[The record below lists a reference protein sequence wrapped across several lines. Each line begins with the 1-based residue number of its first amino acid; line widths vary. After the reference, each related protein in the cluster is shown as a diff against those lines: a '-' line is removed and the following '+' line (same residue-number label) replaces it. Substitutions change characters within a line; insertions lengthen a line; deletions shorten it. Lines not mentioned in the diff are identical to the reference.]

1 MFENFRQDKNP
12 FSPNWQ
18 KEFQRREVLSQL
30 IGINILVFLVITVSS
45 ILFFFAGVRENLLV
59 KMLSVPA
66 SYGALAY
73 RPWGM
78 FTYMFTHSG
87 FFHLLFNML
96 WLFWIGKLFIK
107 YFDAQKLLWLYIA
120 GGIGGAILYTLLYNN
135 LSVFA
140 TENPYSYAIGASA
153 SVMAIFFAVAV
164 YEPTRPV
171 YLFFIGKIQMLHLA
185 IGLIVIDL
193 LMMPNGNAGGHIS
206 HLGGALVGVAFAL
219 FMRRLPKKNYKF
231 TQQQKAYKHGDD
243 YIYNTE
249 KKEEEDEINEIL
261 DKISKSGYESLTTRE
276 RKMLF
281 KSSYKK

>member
-1 MFENFRQDKNP
+1 MFDSFRQDRNP
-12 FSPNWQ
+12 FTSNWQ
-18 KEFQRREVLSQL
+18 KEFRRREVLSQL
-30 IGINILVFLVITVSS
+30 IGINILVFLLITVAS

-59 KMLSVPA
+59 KLLSVPS
-66 SYGALAY
+66 SYVALAH

-96 WLFWIGKLFIK
+96 WLFWSGKMFVK
-107 YFDAQKLLWLYIA
+107 YFDAQKLLWLYIG
-120 GGIGGAILYTLLYNN
+120 GGIGGAILYTFLYNN
-135 LSVFA
+135 LLVFA
-140 TENPYSYAIGASA
+140 SENLHSYAIGASA

-164 YEPTRPV
+164 YDPIRPV
-171 YLFFIGKIQMLHLA
+171 YLFFIGKVQMLHLA

-219 FMRRLPKKNYKF
+219 VMRKLPKKKYEF
-231 TQQQKAYKHGDD
+231 TQQKKSYKHAED